1 MEKLIKNIFAL
12 GTFVITI
19 VPALGKN
26 FNLLMELEK
35 LIMNGTEITKEND
48 IKLSKG
54 EFLWRVHS
62 PSGDNK
68 WKGVLKLV

>member
-1 MEKLIKNIFAL
+1 MEKLIKNIFVL

-26 FNLLMELEK
+26 FNLLMELEEV
-35 LIMNGTEITKEND
+35 IMNGTEFTKEND

-54 EFLWRVHS
+54 EFL
-62 PSGDNK
+62 
-68 WKGVLKLV
+68 